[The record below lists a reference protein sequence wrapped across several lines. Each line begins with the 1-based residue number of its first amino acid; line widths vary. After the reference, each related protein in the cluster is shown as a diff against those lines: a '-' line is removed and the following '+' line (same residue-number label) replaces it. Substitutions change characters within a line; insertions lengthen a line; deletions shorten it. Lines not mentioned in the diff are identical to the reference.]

1 MRRIEAHPLIGE
13 ARSLGLIGA
22 VEIVSRKGTNQRFG
36 GKEGS
41 AGPLVRDACIRN
53 GLMVRAIRDS
63 IVMCPP
69 LVITHAE
76 IDRLAD
82 IIERSLTEAESK
94 LREIPAAA

>member
-1 MRRIEAHPLIGE
+1 
-13 ARSLGLIGA
+13 
-22 VEIVSRKGTNQRFG
+22 
-36 GKEGS
+36 
-41 AGPLVRDACIRN
+41 
-53 GLMVRAIRDS
+53 MVRAIRDT

-76 IDRLAD
+76 VDRLAD

>member
-1 MRRIEAHPLIGE
+1 VSRIEAHPLIGE

-22 VEIVSRKGTNQRFG
+22 LEIVSRKGTNQRFG
-36 GKEGS
+36 GKEGT
-41 AGPLVRDACIRN
+41 AGPLVRDACISN
-53 GLMVRAIRDS
+53 GLMVRAIRDT

-76 IDRLAD
+76 VDRLAD